1 MLQASS
7 NLVYIHTAVIVH
19 LLHLLHIS
27 DDSVS
32 LRPLTMHMTMD
43 YDRCTIVR
51 PYRGTA
57 VCCIAVAT
65 SMATS
70 VGVYVE
76 RTRSKEHAKEIP
88 LKMKSHKF

>member
-32 LRPLTMHMTMD
+32 LRPLTMRMTMN

-51 PYRGTA
+51 PYQGTA
-57 VCCIAVAT
+57 VCCIAV
-65 SMATS
+65 ATS